1 MRVIAVLVAALL
13 AMSTP
18 TYADV
23 NLGDTGQDV
32 TEVQYQLRALGYT
45 LAVDGHFG
53 PQTDRAVRRWQKSN
67 GLVIDGIVGPATT
80 ASLARA
86 VRKNPPSP
94 APVGEPTGVLGLP
107 FAPEGLAPCDEAR
120 FYREQFGLPP
130 AFDGLVYRESRCTN
144 TVTSKTGC
152 CVGYWQ
158 IHYII
163 FKDHRMGAL
172 AEICGATWVN
182 IKGDDPLSK
191 QRNACAAKQ
200 LFDVVGYQPWSL

>member
-1 MRVIAVLVAALL
+1 MRVLVVLVAALL

-67 GLVIDGIVGPATT
+67 GLAVDGIVGPATT

-86 VRKNPPSP
+86 VRLQQPS
-94 APVGEPTGVLGLP
+94 APTLEPTGVLGLP
-107 FAPEGLAPCDEAR
+107 FAPEGLSACDEAR

-130 AFDGLVYRESRCTN
+130 AFDGLVNRESKCLN
-144 TVTSKTGC
+144 TVTSRTGC
-152 CVGYWQ
+152 CVGYLQ
-158 IHYII
+158 IHYIV
-163 FKDHRMGAL
+163 FSDHRMGAL
-172 AEICGATWVN
+172 AEICGATWQN
-182 IKGDDPLSK
+182 IKGNDPLSK
-191 QRNACAAKQ
+191 QRNMCAAKQ
-200 LFDVVGYQPWSL
+200 LFDVVRYQPWSL